1 MRKESLPLAPLM
13 IETFE
18 ELAQLAF
25 LKRASREWR
34 VPLFI
39 PQYLARYP
47 QFQGTDYTVRR
58 FRQLPQKWR
67 FDELFTPL
75 QVFLKETVFGT
86 FKLFMYKINVRWCY
100 GRLRL
105 VRLWANWYVQRFWSS
120 EGRPP
125 KRSFLTILPNC
136 TFWKWSYLSI
146 IKILWIFFT

>member
-1 MRKESLPLAPLM
+1 MRKESPALAPLM

-39 PQYLARYP
+39 PHNSKGQIILSGDSDSYP
-47 QFQGTDYTVRR
+47 KNE
-58 FRQLPQKWR
+58 LS

-75 QVFLKETVFGT
+75 EIFLKETIFGT
-86 FKLFMYKINVRWCY
+86 LKLFMYKINVRWCY

-105 VRLWANWYVQRFWSS
+105 VRLWANWYVQRFWPS

-125 KRSFLTILPNC
+125 KRPFFTILPNC
-136 TFWKWSYLSI
+136 TFCKWSYLSN
-146 IKILWIFFT
+146 IKILWFLFT